1 MLNLQNKTTRK
12 KYPCKHQEIQNKIAD
27 IKYSCLTYKTKL
39 PVKNTTEWLTNQ
51 FTFLYFWLHTHGRI
65 FQAYLPVQ
73 FELLWRLIKILMQT
87 FRKSRT
93 KVQVQLHF
101 LLHPSENPKE
111 NYRYKILLHFLQHK
125 TTCETYSCMTYKS
138 INFTIFMFTYS
149 WLNISSTFIVWVIV
163 RVNQNLHANIQKIQ
177 NKSTG
182 TKYSCNYYNTKLL
195 VQNTFVWHRY
205 QTTLLYLLVHNHGR
219 TYQTQLE

>member
-1 MLNLQNKTTRK
+1 MTYKSIYFSIFLITYSRKNISSLFTGTVWVVVKVNQNIDAN
-12 KYPCKHQEIQNKIAD
+12 IQKIKNKSTGT
-27 IKYSCLTYKTKL
+27 KYSCIVYCIL
-39 PVKNTTEWLTNQ
+39 Q
-51 FTFLYFWLHTHGRI
+51 RI
-65 FQAYLPVQ
+65 Q
-73 FELLWRLIKILMQT
+73 
-87 FRKSRT
+87 
-93 KVQVQLHF
+93 
-101 LLHPSENPKE
+101 
-111 NYRYKILLHFLQHK
+111 NYRYKFKILLHFLQHK

-182 TKYSCNYYNTKLL
+182 TKYSCIYYNTKLL

>member
-1 MLNLQNKTTRK
+1 M
-12 KYPCKHQEIQNKIAD
+12 
-27 IKYSCLTYKTKL
+27 TYKSIYFSIFLITYSGKNISSLFTGTVWVIVKVNQNIDANIQKIKNKSTSTVAFFTASFRESKIKL
-39 PVKNTTEWLTNQ
+39 PVQNT
-51 FTFLYFWLHTHGRI
+51 F
-65 FQAYLPVQ
+65 A
-73 FELLWRLIKILMQT
+73 
-87 FRKSRT
+87 
-93 KVQVQLHF
+93 
-101 LLHPSENPKE
+101 
-111 NYRYKILLHFLQHK
+111 FLQHK